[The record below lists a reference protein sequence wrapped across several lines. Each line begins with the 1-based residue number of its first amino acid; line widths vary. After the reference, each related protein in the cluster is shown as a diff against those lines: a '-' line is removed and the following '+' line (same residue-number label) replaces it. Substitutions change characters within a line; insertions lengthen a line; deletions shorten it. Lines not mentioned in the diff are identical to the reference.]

1 MSQTVPNV
9 VIQNPKA
16 RRIAR
21 TVLDIVGILLG
32 LLIIVERTTVGLD
45 FGDLTMTLMACW
57 MFLRAAF
64 GLGVDNPNTPKV
76 GKYGDYS
83 EVSR

>member
-45 FGDLTMTLMACW
+45 FGDLTMTLMTCW